1 MTSRTGPSPDA
12 PDPFS
17 KSPRS
22 LVRVLSIFETLTHR
36 DQGLTLTELGQ
47 ALNSPK
53 SSLLAL
59 LRPLVA
65 SRYLALQGTHYRLGP
80 ALFQLSMNVLAGR
93 SYASLA
99 RVFLEE
105 LAERSGESV
114 YLTALD
120 RGHQVVTYVDVIES
134 RQAVRY
140 AVGVGATRP
149 LFVSAAGRVL
159 LAFQEPAWIETFLGG
174 APFKSPVQG
183 KPITA
188 SQLREDLKRVRAEG
202 MAVSLSQ
209 AVEGAAGVAA
219 PIIDASGR
227 ATHALLIAAPMDRMK
242 KSLPEMRSLVLEVAQ
257 RASEVLSNAQPDG
270 SGHAT

>member
-1 MTSRTGPSPDA
+1 MTSRPPLQPDA
-12 PDPFS
+12 PDPFT

-22 LVRVLSIFETLTHR
+22 LVRVLSIFETLVQR
-36 DQGLTLTELGQ
+36 EQGMTLTELGQ

-65 SRYLALQGTHYRLGP
+65 ARYLALQGTHYRLGS

-93 SYASLA
+93 SYASQA
-99 RVFLEE
+99 RMFLEE

-120 RGHQVVTYVDVIES
+120 RSRQVVTYVDVIES

-159 LAFQEPAWIETFLGG
+159 LAFQEPAWIDGFLRN
-174 APFKSPVQG
+174 APFTSPVES
-183 KPITA
+183 KAITA
-188 SQLREDLKRVRAEG
+188 HQLREDLKRVRADG
-202 MAVSLSQ
+202 IAVSLSQ

-219 PIIDASGR
+219 PIVEANGR
-227 ATHALLIAAPMDRMK
+227 ATHALLIAAPLDRMK
-242 KSLPEMRSLVLEVAQ
+242 KSLPEMRALVQEVAQ
-257 RASEVLSNAQPDG
+257 RASEALANARPDG
-270 SGHAT
+270 ASLAT